1 MEDEGLETMD
11 FEEISDGELEEDIK
25 TSGKGLGDALG
36 VDWASLVNES
46 QPRRPATS
54 THENAQNRWQCKA
67 VFQRIGISV
76 KTAGNELVEK
86 FIKKYG
92 DTGKKYIFRNN
103 RFLSSLGN
111 LCELIDI
118 FFKSFFIYF

>member
-1 MEDEGLETMD
+1 MD

-46 QPRRPATS
+46 QPRCSISSNQDQT
-54 THENAQNRWQCKA
+54 QNRWQCKA

-76 KTAGNELVEK
+76 KTANHELVEK
-86 FIKKYG
+86 FMKKYG
-92 DTGKKYIFRNN
+92 DTGKR
-103 RFLSSLGN
+103 
-111 LCELIDI
+111 
-118 FFKSFFIYF
+118 YFVVF

>member
-1 MEDEGLETMD
+1 MD

-46 QPRRPATS
+46 QPRRSQNQDVT
-54 THENAQNRWQCKA
+54 QNRWQCKA

-76 KTAGNELVEK
+76 KAAGNELVEK

-92 DTGKKYIFRNN
+92 DTGERN
-103 RFLSSLGN
+103 
-111 LCELIDI
+111 
-118 FFKSFFIYF
+118 